1 MSELFKDLVIDSESP
16 SGLRWADTARR
27 NRGKPAGSLHKSGY
41 YYLKL
46 EGKHLAVHRVVYAKH
61 HGVPLSSIREIDH
74 INCVKTDNRV
84 ENLRECSRS
93 ENMMNTE
100 QRGSS
105 SGHKGIYFRP
115 SRNLPYQVQV
125 KVNGVIHR
133 APDCATLEEAIEAMS
148 NLRSELHGQYAR
160 F

>member
-1 MSELFKDLVIDSESP
+1 MCELLETLVIDPKSP
-16 SGLRWADTARR
+16 SGLSWSDNARR
-27 NRGKPAGSLHKSGY
+27 NKGKPAGSLHKSGY
-41 YYLKL
+41 YYVKIG
-46 EGKHLAVHRVVYAKH
+46 GKQLAVHRVVYAKH
-61 HGVPLSSIREIDH
+61 HGVQLDSLREIDH

-93 ENMMNTE
+93 ENMMNTV

-125 KVNGVIHR
+125 KLNGVIHR

-148 NLRSELHGQYAR
+148 KLRSELHGQYAR